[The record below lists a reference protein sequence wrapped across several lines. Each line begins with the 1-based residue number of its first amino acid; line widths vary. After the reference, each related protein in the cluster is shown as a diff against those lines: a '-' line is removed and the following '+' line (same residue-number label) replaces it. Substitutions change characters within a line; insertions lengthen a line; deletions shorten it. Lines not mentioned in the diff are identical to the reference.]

1 MISKR
6 YGYDK
11 NGEVALTK
19 ANLEQT
25 DISKD
30 YQKVTVSGSEKEWNS
45 YVYTFDED
53 GYRYNLAYNGRQ
65 FYTFQH
71 TDDYV
76 NGTNKVKRRINAY
89 AKGDPLNGDFNSSN
103 FQSQVDIQFGKD
115 SDNYDTKTPWIQVEV
130 KGTNATALKYK
141 ILSADLTENGNWLDT
156 VVRVKKTENG
166 SESAVSTDKTLKE
179 VLENAELPF
188 KDFISISDDVKN
200 VNGYTVPTR
209 IYVKAPYSNGSS
221 YTNSSTY
228 LNKDF
233 IKATLVPDASVTTGV
248 MYKEINFLRCNRS
261 YQK

>member
-115 SDNYDTKTPWIQVEV
+115 SDNYDTKTPWIQAEV

-200 VNGYTVPTR
+200 VNGYITDLSTTVNVTIALQEMPCGVILSVR
-209 IYVKAPYSNGSS
+209 ILDDFVF
-221 YTNSSTY
+221 
-228 LNKDF
+228 KDEVR
-233 IKATLVPDASVTTGV
+233 L
-248 MYKEINFLRCNRS
+248 FLLSDEPLGDIPFC
-261 YQK
+261 